1 MAGLGKATP
10 KTGKQRRVKSLHVT
24 LPCGDIQLEGVW
36 HFPQTTSPLAAVV
49 VCHPHPLYGGN
60 MSNNVVRSIC
70 QALAQRSIAALRFN
84 FRGAGQSEGTFGDGI
99 SEQEDVSA
107 ALSFVASNPDID
119 PARIG
124 LAGYSFGAGVAAPV
138 AVQDSRVKLMALVS
152 PALSDSTWE
161 QLKGY
166 KMPKL
171 LISGEHDFV
180 IPAAQF
186 QQHLKDTAEP
196 RQGEVISGADHFW
209 MGYEEELAQKVAR
222 FFVTGFSPV

>member
-1 MAGLGKATP
+1 
-10 KTGKQRRVKSLHVT
+10 
-24 LPCGDIQLEGVW
+24 
-36 HFPQTTSPLAAVV
+36 
-49 VCHPHPLYGGN
+49 
-60 MSNNVVRSIC
+60 MSNNVVRAIC

-99 SEQEDVSA
+99 SEQEDVRA
-107 ALSFVASNPDID
+107 ALSFVASNPYID

-138 AVQDSRVKLMALVS
+138 AVQDNRVKLMALVS

-180 IPAAQF
+180 IPATQF

-196 RQGEVISGADHFW
+196 RQGEVISGADNFW
-209 MGYEEELAQKVAR
+209 QGYEDELARKVAQ
-222 FFVTGFSPV
+222 FFAAGFSPV